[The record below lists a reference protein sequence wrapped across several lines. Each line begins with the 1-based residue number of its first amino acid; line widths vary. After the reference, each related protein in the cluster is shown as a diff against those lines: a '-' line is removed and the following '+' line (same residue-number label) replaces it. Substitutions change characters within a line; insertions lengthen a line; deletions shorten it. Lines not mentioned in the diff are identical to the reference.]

1 MSGAPGTTP
10 PRCRHFGTC
19 GGCAWQHIDYP
30 EQLRMKTAAV
40 TRAVRALLPDA
51 PAARA
56 TLPST
61 PLDHPW
67 GFRQKVHFTFGAT
80 GQGGH
85 RSLIMGHYAR
95 GSRRVIPVTE
105 CPVHDERGN
114 ALAFALGNA
123 FRRGSA
129 GVPGATLKGI
139 AIRAGLGTPEVM
151 ATLVVTGDADKG
163 VRAATKRILDSNVAP
178 TSFHL
183 NLHPRDDGFVFGR
196 ETRRVRGPE
205 RMREQVGDVSYLI
218 SPTSFFQTNIRAA
231 EILVGLVLEAVP
243 AGAAILD
250 LYAGAGLFAI
260 PLARRGHAVVA
271 VEDNAT
277 AVADGEASL
286 RLNRVAAKQC
296 RFVNASVEQ
305 ALANTGRILPAA
317 GSPAPPVVILDP
329 PRDGCSPD
337 VVDGVFGRIRPATAV
352 YVSCDPGSLAR
363 DLAAIAPHGYRVES
377 LQPVDMFPHTP
388 HIETVALLTRVRP

>member
-1 MSGAPGTTP
+1 VSAPPAQTA

-19 GGCAWQHIDYP
+19 GGCAWQDIDYP
-30 EQLRMKTAAV
+30 EQLRIKTATV
-40 TRAVRALLPDA
+40 TRVVRALLPEA
-51 PAARA
+51 PPALP

-61 PLDHPW
+61 PLDNPW
-67 GFRQKVHFTFGAT
+67 GFRQKVHFTFGVT
-80 GQGGH
+80 GQAGR

-95 GSRRVIPVTE
+95 GSRQVIPVTE

-129 GVPGATLKGI
+129 GVPGATLKSI

-163 VRAATKRILDSNVAP
+163 VRAATKRILASNVAP

-183 NLHPRDDGFVFGR
+183 NLHPRDDGFIFGR
-196 ETRRVRGPE
+196 QTRRVRGPE

-231 EILVGLVLEAVP
+231 EILVRLVLDAVP
-243 AGAAILD
+243 EGAAILD

-260 PLARRGHAVVA
+260 PLARRGHAVIA
-271 VEDNAT
+271 VEENAT

-286 RLNRVAAKQC
+286 RLNRLPAKQC

-305 ALANTGRILPAA
+305 ALANTGRFLPAA
-317 GSPAPPVVILDP
+317 GSPLPPVVILDP

-337 VVDGVFGRIRPATAV
+337 VVEGVFGHLRPAMAI
-352 YVSCDPGSLAR
+352 YVSCDPDSLAR